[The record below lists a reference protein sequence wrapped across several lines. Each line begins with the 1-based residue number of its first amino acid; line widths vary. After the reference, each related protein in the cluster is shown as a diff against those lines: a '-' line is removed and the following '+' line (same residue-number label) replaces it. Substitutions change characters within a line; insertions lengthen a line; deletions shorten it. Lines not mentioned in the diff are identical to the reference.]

1 MHEDLGRIG
10 AVDNRAIGQRDIA
23 DKAQQILQEHRVDAH
38 DTVDVLAVLRF
49 PQGCDT
55 LRVAGPIGRIGIA
68 RVVQVTVVAEQRLI
82 LFVDALDCL
91 ILAESNAGNKLA
103 DRHLAIGNRNQTLRA
118 AKAAA
123 GTNLNIVHG
132 VHKVVTR
139 LAVGAEHLGKDGGDL
154 LRRVNRAV
162 EGSKAVLGL
171 IDQLGH
177 LGNMSI
183 ANTLDLL
190 VCALEHLGAIGKR
203 IGNGLQRGHVNH
215 AVLEQLAGRGLRKV
229 VGHGNQRVARDIG
242 QGINHG
248 AGCVDVT
255 AIHRDKRSRR
265 PQRARGLRLHAVAE
279 LINLLCVVRQRRK
292 IARRD
297 LVLKATDDLDSLLR
311 FALYGL
317 CRVKQHKAAC
327 AKHNEKHRDYS
338 GNNGASMTFF
348 ALALAMAMTDQAVR
362 GRTRRSVA
370 TVVQAKIVIIFLG
383 TRARKLGTAII
394 QAGERA
400 SLGSAGVNR
409 AKVTRKPRATGRGS
423 IVGGLA
429 GINVAGGIRGVGSTC
444 VVRGY
449 RRSPT
454 RLRRGGCTARKDI
467 PSCTAG
473 LFCLL

>member
-1 MHEDLGRIG
+1 M
-10 AVDNRAIGQRDIA
+10 
-23 DKAQQILQEHRVDAH
+23 
-38 DTVDVLAVLRF
+38 
-49 PQGCDT
+49 
-55 LRVAGPIGRIGIA
+55 
-68 RVVQVTVVAEQRLI
+68 VTKQRLI
-82 LFVDALDCL
+82 FFVDALNRPVF
-91 ILAESNAGNKLA
+91 AARNAGNKLA
-103 DRHLAIGNRNQTLRA
+103 NRHLAVGDRNQALRT

-123 GTNLNIVHG
+123 GTNLDVVHG
-132 VHKVVTR
+132 VHKVVAR

-154 LRRVNRAV
+154 LCRVNRAV
-162 EGSKAVLGL
+162 EGGKAVLGL

-183 ANTLDLL
+183 ANALDLL
-190 VCALEHLGAIGKR
+190 VGALEHLRAAGKR
-203 IGNGLQRGHVNH
+203 IGDHLQRGHVNH

-229 VGHGNQRVARDIG
+229 IGHGNQRIARDIG
-242 QGINHG
+242 QSIDHG
-248 AGCVDVT
+248 AGRIDVA

-279 LINLLCVVRQRRK
+279 FIDLLRVVRQRRK

-297 LVLKATDDLDSLLR
+297 LVLKATDDLDSFLR

-338 GNNGASMTFF
+338 GNNGASVTFF

-400 SLGSAGVNR
+400 SLGGARVNR

-429 GINVAGGIRGVGSTC
+429 GINVAGGIRSVGSTC
-444 VVRGY
+444 VVHRY
-449 RRSPT
+449 RRSLA

>member
-1 MHEDLGRIG
+1 M
-10 AVDNRAIGQRDIA
+10 
-23 DKAQQILQEHRVDAH
+23 
-38 DTVDVLAVLRF
+38 
-49 PQGCDT
+49 
-55 LRVAGPIGRIGIA
+55 
-68 RVVQVTVVAEQRLI
+68 VAEQRLI

-103 DRHLAIGNRNQTLRA
+103 NRHLAVSDRNQALRT

-123 GTNLNIVHG
+123 STNLDVVHG
-132 VHKVVTR
+132 VHKVVAR

-162 EGSKAVLGL
+162 EGGKAVLGL

-183 ANTLDLL
+183 ANALDLL
-190 VCALEHLGAIGKR
+190 VGALEHLRAAGKR
-203 IGNGLQRGHVNH
+203 IGDRLQRGHVNH
-215 AVLEQLAGRGLRKV
+215 AVLEQLAGRSLRKV
-229 VGHGNQRVARDIG
+229 IGHGNQRIARDIG

-265 PQRARGLRLHAVAE
+265 PQRARSLRLHAVAE
-279 LINLLCVVRQRRK
+279 LIYLLRVVRQRRK

-297 LVLKATDDLDSLLR
+297 LVLKATDNLDSLLR

-327 AKHNEKHRDYS
+327 AKRNEKHHDHS
-338 GNNGASMTFF
+338 GNNGASVTLF
-348 ALALAMAMTDQAVR
+348 ALALAMAMTDQTVR

-400 SLGSAGVNR
+400 SLGGAGVNR
-409 AKVTRKPRATGRGS
+409 AKVTRKPRASGRGS
-423 IVGGLA
+423 IVGGLV

-449 RRSPT
+449 RRSPA

-473 LFCLL
+473 LFCLLRLLVQSGKHRCLARGHALTGTALSSAARRAGLTSPVRTRRNCRTAAIAALKVITSHKEILAIESQ